1 MYVRKYTN
9 KWARSQRE
17 NNGKEKSE
25 QELENHN
32 SHQVCVCFDKLIAT
46 ISPWLEWL
54 IKREISPPP
63 MVSKMK

>member
-1 MYVRKYTN
+1 MERK
-9 KWARSQRE
+9 
-17 NNGKEKSE
+17 KSE

-32 SHQVCVCFDKLIAT
+32 YHQVCVCFDKLIAT